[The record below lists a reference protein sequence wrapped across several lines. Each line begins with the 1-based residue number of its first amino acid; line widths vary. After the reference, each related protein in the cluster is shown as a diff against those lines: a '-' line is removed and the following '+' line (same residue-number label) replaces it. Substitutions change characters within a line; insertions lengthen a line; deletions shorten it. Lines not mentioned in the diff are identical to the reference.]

1 MPATMPQT
9 TIDQTDA
16 LEPTVINATVNV
28 SLGAEPGTYHHEV
41 AALSAAGSPGSQWKV
56 IWTITASP
64 GLSVLFNN
72 PGIIVPKPGTS
83 LPGGVQDIKVL
94 GLSPTEQQL
103 EFTHAVKDVN
113 VIRYDFDF
121 EVTDTGSNKLTRANL
136 IFDPTIAVVK
146 EPMDG

>member
-28 SLGAEPGTYHHEV
+28 SLGDAPGTYHHEV
-41 AALSAAGSPGSQWKV
+41 AALSAAGSTGSQWKV
-56 IWTITASP
+56 IWTVTASP
-64 GLSVLFNN
+64 GLSVFFNT
-72 PGIIVPKPGTS
+72 PGIIVPKPGR
-83 LPGGVQDIKVL
+83 LRPAGVHDI
-94 GLSPTEQQL
+94 GISGSSTQQQL
-103 EFTHAVKDVN
+103 EFTNNVMDVN

-121 EVTDTGSNKLTRANL
+121 EVTDTGRNKLTRARL